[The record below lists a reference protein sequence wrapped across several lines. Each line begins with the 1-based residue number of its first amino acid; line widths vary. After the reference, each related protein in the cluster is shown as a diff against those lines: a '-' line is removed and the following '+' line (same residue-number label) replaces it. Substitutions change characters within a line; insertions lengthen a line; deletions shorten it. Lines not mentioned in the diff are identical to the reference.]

1 MMSRIRCASSSSVA
15 CSSGLCSAIPI
26 QLLASMSVAQ
36 ASTGQL
42 KDQLGARIDSLRPDL
57 ERIGRQ
63 IYANPEIGYEERQAA
78 GWLSELLRRQGF
90 SVEIGV
96 ANTPTA
102 FVATRRNGSGPTIA
116 FLAEYDALRGLGHG
130 CGHNLIGTAST
141 GAVIALADL
150 LERVPGRVLVV
161 GTPAEEGGRGKIR
174 LIRAGIFQEVDA
186 AMKVHPDTRT
196 QVLHWALAVTHMHF
210 EFTGKAA
217 HAAGDPEKGI
227 NALDAFVLA
236 YNGISMLR
244 QHTKEGARLHGF
256 LKEGGTAPN
265 IVPERTSGEFL
276 VRARDEAYMQE
287 LVQKV
292 KNIFQ
297 AAALATG
304 CSVKLSFDEA
314 PYADLRNNGVLAKL
328 FEENLQRL
336 GIDPVVGMRR
346 VNAGSTDMG
355 NVSHVV
361 PALHPTIGIA
371 PAEVQGHS
379 QSLLEA
385 SGSLRGYQAM
395 IDAAKAL
402 AMTGADLLSD
412 PAQVEQARREFR
424 RRWSCFS

>member
-1 MMSRIRCASSSSVA
+1 MSI
-15 CSSGLCSAIPI
+15 
-26 QLLASMSVAQ
+26 AQ

-42 KDQLGARIDSLRPDL
+42 KDQLGARIDSLRPEL

-78 GWLSELLRRQGF
+78 GWLTEFLRQQGF
-90 SVEIGV
+90 SVEVGV
-96 ANTPTA
+96 AETPTA
-102 FVATRRNGSGPTIA
+102 FIATRRNGSGPTVA

-130 CGHNLIGTAST
+130 CGHNLIAMAST
-141 GAVIALADL
+141 GAGIALAEILDQF
-150 LERVPGRVLVV
+150 PGRVQVI
-161 GTPAEEGGRGKIR
+161 GTPAEEGGGGKIR
-174 LIRAGIFQEVDA
+174 LIRSGIFQEVDA
-186 AMKVHPDTRT
+186 AMMFHPDTKT
-196 QVLHWALAVTHMHF
+196 QVLHWALAVTHLHF
-210 EFTGKAA
+210 EFTGRAA
-217 HAAGDPEKGI
+217 HASGDPEKGI

-244 QHTKEGARLHGF
+244 QHIKEGARLHGF
-256 LKEGGTAPN
+256 LIEGGTAPN
-265 IVPERTSGEFL
+265 IVPERTRGEFL

-304 CSVKLSFDEA
+304 CSVNLTFAED
-314 PYADLRNNGVLAKL
+314 PYTDLRNNGVLARC

-336 GIDPVVGMRR
+336 GIDPVEGVPWE
-346 VNAGSTDMG
+346 NAGSTDMG

-361 PALHPTIGIA
+361 PAIHPTLAIA
-371 PAEVQGHS
+371 PSEVAGHS
-379 QSLLEA
+379 QAFLEA

-402 AMTGADLLSD
+402 AMTGADLLAD
-412 PAQVEQARREFR
+412 PSLVENAKLEFR
-424 RRWSCFS
+424 RA